1 MDRFIPYKKLSKKQK
16 KLIDASKR
24 GSWGNVNPTERK
36 TENKKAYNRKKLRRD
51 WDETYRAFLYLNT
64 EIQIKTAC

>member
-1 MDRFIPYKKLSKKQK
+1 MDKFIPYKKLSKKQK

-51 WDETYRAFLYLNT
+51 WDETYRAFLYPNVK
-64 EIQIKTAC
+64 I

>member
-1 MDRFIPYKKLSKKQK
+1 MDKFIPYKKLSKKQK

-36 TENKKAYNRKKLRRD
+36 TENKKAYNRKKQRHD
-51 WDETYRAFLYLNT
+51 WDEAYRAFLYLNT
-64 EIQIKTAC
+64 EIQIKPAC